1 MDTELEGTLKRERLG
16 DRIKRLRKA
25 RDLGLRE
32 AASKLGIS
40 ASYLSL
46 IETGQV
52 KTPPAPKVI
61 EDLAKLLD
69 DDFDELLL
77 LAGRV
82 PEDIE
87 GRLVADPAL
96 TTFLRTAGEQGY
108 SGKDLIDLL
117 AKKGKK

>member
-1 MDTELEGTLKRERLG
+1 LEGTLKRERLG
-16 DRIKRLRKA
+16 DRIKRLRKE

-32 AASKLGIS
+32 AALKLGIS

-61 EDLAKLLD
+61 EDMAKLLD
-69 DDFDELLL
+69 DDFDKLLL

-87 GRLVADPAL
+87 TRLVADPAL
-96 TTFLRTAGEQGY
+96 TTFLRTASEQGY
-108 SGKDLIDLL
+108 SGEDLIDML

>member
-1 MDTELEGTLKRERLG
+1 MTRERLG
-16 DRIKRLRKA
+16 DRIKRRRKA
-25 RDLGLRE
+25 LDLGLRE
-32 AASKLGIS
+32 AAGKLKIS

-61 EDLAKLLD
+61 EDVARLLND
-69 DDFDELLL
+69 DVDELLL

-87 GRLVADPAL
+87 DRLVADPAL
-96 TTFLRTAGEQGY
+96 TTFLRTASEQGY
-108 SGKDLIDLL
+108 SGKDLIELL
-117 AKKGKK
+117 ARKKGSGP